1 MFGDLYVNENVQEN
15 EGAPRGQSSRS
26 SQDVDLLTVSHVDVV
41 ELGTDL
47 ESLKEICHEFTGECS
62 ALQPLPS
69 FPFISTT
76 YFLSTYI
83 DIHL

>member
-26 SQDVDLLTVSHVDVV
+26 FQDVELLTVLDVDDV

-47 ESLKEICHEFTGECS
+47 EFSREICH
-62 ALQPLPS
+62 
-69 FPFISTT
+69 
-76 YFLSTYI
+76 
-83 DIHL
+83 

>member
-26 SQDVDLLTVSHVDVV
+26 SQDVELLTVLDVDGM

-47 ESLKEICHEFTGECS
+47 ESSREICH
-62 ALQPLPS
+62 
-69 FPFISTT
+69 
-76 YFLSTYI
+76 
-83 DIHL
+83 